1 MSAGFLWQLEGAE
14 VFPDSLVSFSL
25 GSWECCFLLWPFS
38 KADCICGIK
47 TFKES
52 LEGRY
57 NQGLASG

>member
-1 MSAGFLWQLEGAE
+1 MSAGFLGHLEGTE

-25 GSWECCFLLWPFS
+25 RSWECCFLLWSFS
-38 KADCICGIK
+38 KVDFICGIK

-52 LEGRY
+52 LEGGY